1 MSEKHFELDIKGM
14 TCAACSARIERVLGK
29 LEGVTAHVNL
39 ATEKAFISSSNPAIN
54 LPEII
59 QNIEKTGFGATES
72 SKVDQNQKS
81 LDKEHDYQK
90 LLKEFSL
97 SALLTLPFFVEM
109 VAMLFNIHLHLS
121 PMLQLGL
128 ATIVQ
133 FYCGRKFYVGAYKSL
148 KSGSANM
155 DVLVVL
161 GTSAA
166 YFLSL
171 SVLLLSLP
179 LHLYFEASVSVITL
193 VLLGKL
199 LEVRAKAKTG
209 FAIAKLLHLQPKKA
223 FVERNGI
230 LEEISI
236 ESLHVNDIFVV
247 KAGESIPTDGIVVEG
262 NSMVDE
268 SMMTGES
275 LPVLKSVGDLI
286 VGATTNGDG
295 MLKCQA
301 TKVGSDTFLASIVR
315 LIEEAQGSKA
325 PIQRLADT
333 IAGIF
338 VPIVVSIAV
347 ITLGAWWMMG
357 GNFEEAIINA
367 VSVLVIACPCALGLA
382 TPTAIMVGVG
392 RGAAEGILIKNA
404 EVLENV
410 GKITAVVF
418 DKTGTLTYANSH
430 VVDVLIEKNAVT
442 KEQFLA
448 LAAALEEG
456 SKHPLGKAI
465 IASVPKSTLSVQA
478 FQNYSG
484 LGVSGEMDG
493 VVYFAGSPTFIA
505 QMTSLQPSLRAQAF
519 LEEGNSIV
527 VLATQEEI
535 VGYIALADT
544 IRESA
549 KVAVEKLHHDG
560 IAVYMLTGDNERCAQ
575 KVAKELGIKRFFA
588 DVLPNGKAEVITTL
602 KNEGKFVCMVGDGIN
617 DAPALAVA
625 DVAIA
630 MSNGSDIAVE
640 SADLILIANDPLS
653 VVNAIALSRATMSKI
668 KQNLFLAFVYNT
680 LAIPL
685 AFMGM
690 LNPIV
695 AGGAMAMSSVSVVS
709 NSLLLR
715 RWKMKK

>member
-1 MSEKHFELDIKGM
+1 
-14 TCAACSARIERVLGK
+14 
-29 LEGVTAHVNL
+29 
-39 ATEKAFISSSNPAIN
+39 
-54 LPEII
+54 
-59 QNIEKTGFGATES
+59 
-72 SKVDQNQKS
+72 

-90 LLKEFSL
+90 LLREFSL

-109 VAMLFNIHLHLS
+109 VAMLFNVHLHL
-121 PMLQLGL
+121 PPILQLAL

-171 SVLLLSLP
+171 GVVLFYLNM
-179 LHLYFEASVSVITL
+179 HLYFEASVSVITL

-209 FAIAKLLHLQPKKA
+209 FAISKLLHLQPKKA
-223 FVERNGI
+223 FVERDGVV
-230 LEEISI
+230 EEISI

-247 KAGESIPTDGIVVEG
+247 KAGESIPTDGIVVDG

-275 LPVLKSVGDLI
+275 LPVLKSVGDTI
-286 VGATTNGDG
+286 VGATKNGDG

-347 ITLGAWWMMG
+347 ITLGAWWFIG
-357 GNFEEAIINA
+357 GDFEEAIINA

-392 RGAAEGILIKNA
+392 RGASEGILIKNA

-410 GKITAVVF
+410 GKISAVVF
-418 DKTGTLTYANSH
+418 DKTGTLTYSNPQ
-430 VVDVLIEKNAVT
+430 VVDVLIENT
-442 KEQFLA
+442 LSKEQFLA
-448 LAAALEEG
+448 LVASLEEG
-456 SKHPLGKAI
+456 SKHPLAKAI
-465 IASVPKSTLSVQA
+465 IASAPQRSSKSVQA

-484 LGVSGEMDG
+484 LGVSGEIDG
-493 VVYFAGSPTFIA
+493 VVYFAGSPAFIT
-505 QMTSLQPSLRAQAF
+505 QFTSLQPSTLAQTF

-527 VLATQEEI
+527 ALSTKEQI
-535 VGYIALADT
+535 IGYIALADT

-549 KVAVEKLHHDG
+549 KVAVEKLQADG
-560 IAVYMLTGDNERCAQ
+560 IEVYMLTGDNERCAQ
-575 KVAKELGIKRFFA
+575 KVARELGIKHFFA
-588 DVLPNGKAEVITTL
+588 EVLPGGKAEAITKL
-602 KNEGKFVCMVGDGIN
+602 QKEGKFVCMVGDGIN

-640 SADLILIANDPLS
+640 SADLILIANDPLY

-685 AFMGM
+685 AFLGM

>member
-29 LEGVTAHVNL
+29 LEGVSANVNL
-39 ATEKAFISSSNPAIN
+39 ATEKAFISSSNPNIN

-59 QNIEKTGFGATES
+59 QSIEKTGFGATES
-72 SKVDQNQKS
+72 SKVDQEQKS

-90 LLKEFSL
+90 LLREFSL
-97 SALLTLPFFVEM
+97 SALLTLPFLVEM
-109 VAMLFNIHLHLS
+109 VGMLFNLHVHL
-121 PMLQLGL
+121 PTMLQLAL

-171 SVLLLSLP
+171 CVMIFSLP

-209 FAIAKLLHLQPKKA
+209 FAISKLLHLQPKKA
-223 FVERNGI
+223 FVERDGK

-275 LPVLKSVGDLI
+275 LPVLKSVGDVI
-286 VGATTNGDG
+286 VGATKNGDG

-338 VPIVVSIAV
+338 VPVVVSIAV
-347 ITLGAWWMMG
+347 ITFGAWWFIG

-392 RGAAEGILIKNA
+392 RGASEGILIKNA

-410 GKITAVVF
+410 GKINAVVF
-418 DKTGTLTYANSH
+418 DKTGTLTYANPQ
-430 VVDVLIEKNAVT
+430 VVDILIESTLT

-456 SKHPLGKAI
+456 SKHPLAKAI
-465 IASVPKSTLSVQA
+465 IASAPQNLKLSVQA

-484 LGVSGEMDG
+484 LGVSGEIDG
-493 VVYFAGSPTFIA
+493 VVYFAGSPSFIA
-505 QMTSLQPSLRAQAF
+505 QLTSLQPSTLAQAF

-527 VLATQEEI
+527 ALATKETI
-535 VGYIALADT
+535 IGYIALADT

-549 KVAVEKLHHDG
+549 KVAIEKLQNDG
-560 IAVYMLTGDNERCAQ
+560 IEVYMLTGDNERCAQ
-575 KVAKELGIKRFFA
+575 KVANELGIKHFFA
-588 DVLPNGKAEVITTL
+588 EVLPNGKADAISKL
-602 KNEGKFVCMVGDGIN
+602 KSEGKFVCMVGDGIN

-640 SADLILIANDPLS
+640 SADLILIANDPLM

-685 AFMGM
+685 AFLGM

-715 RWKMKK
+715 RWKMK